1 MKVLVPQFAGCHLY
15 AQMMKVGKGLCVE
28 MHPMKWRILLF
39 AELFAELLVTIRLLA
54 AQMKI
59 AMDGLHVIAQ
69 TAQHPQQTH
78 AVGTSRECYQI
89 AMAGVQQLIAC
100 DEIADFIF
108 ERVSHA
114 TLGVCRL
121 CASNLAYTLFI

>member
-1 MKVLVPQFAGCHLY
+1 
-15 AQMMKVGKGLCVE
+15 MKVGKGLCVE
-28 MHPMKWRILLF
+28 MHPMKWRVLLF

-59 AMDGLHVIAQ
+59 AMDGFQLIAQ
-69 TAQHPQQTH
+69 TVQHPQQTH
-78 AVGTSRECYQI
+78 TVGTSRECYQI
-89 AMAGVQQLIAC
+89 AMAGVQQLMAC

-114 TLGVCRL
+114 TSGVCRL
-121 CASNLAYTLFI
+121 GASSLAYTLLINYSTYNTSPFKYSPSG